1 MKQQKRELTYESTLL
16 PRIQQTRWEREQ
28 QAVVRSVAHQIRST
42 LTSVSISAE
51 ALATDPDS
59 PPHKVRRHCQA
70 INDHAQHIGRLLDD
84 LVSLISD
91 RLDSSDVGI
100 VELNEIVWEAAQ
112 PLWQLARH
120 RSITL
125 ETPSGSESLVV
136 QGKRGYLTQ
145 AIRGCLEYGILNLPE
160 DSRVSVRF
168 EPRTAVGSAGAVE
181 IVIEYASSDGQT
193 HVMSAAGRSQWDDV
207 TMQAVRRILEAH
219 QGDVAPLGNGRDG
232 VRLLL
237 PRHRAIAAG
246 QMTSAQVQD
255 RPADEQRQQSV
266 A

>member
-1 MKQQKRELTYESTLL
+1 MKQQKRELTYEGSPL
-16 PRIQQTRWEREQ
+16 PRAPQPRWEHEQ
-28 QAVVRSVAHQIRST
+28 QALIRSVAHQIRST

-51 ALATDPDS
+51 ALATDTES
-59 PPHKVRRHCQA
+59 PPHKVRRHCQV

-84 LVSLISD
+84 LVSLTSD
-91 RLDSSDVGI
+91 RLDTSDVGI

-120 RSITL
+120 RSIKL

-136 QGKRGYLTQ
+136 QGKRGYLAQ

-160 DSRVSVRF
+160 DSSVLVRI
-168 EPRTAVGSAGAVE
+168 EPRTGVASAGAVE
-181 IVIEYASSDGQT
+181 IVIEYASSDEQT
-193 HVMSAAGRSQWDDV
+193 QVLSAAGRSQWDDV
-207 TMQAVRRILEAH
+207 TMQAIRRIVEAH
-219 QGDVAPLGNGRDG
+219 QGDVAPLGDGRDG

-237 PRHRAIAAG
+237 PRHQAVAAG
-246 QMTSAQVQD
+246 QMTPTQAQESRRD
-255 RPADEQRQQSV
+255 QQHQQLV

>member
-1 MKQQKRELTYESTLL
+1 MKQQKRELTYEGTSL
-16 PRIQQTRWEREQ
+16 PRAPEARWEREQ
-28 QAVVRSVAHQIRST
+28 QAVIRSVAHQIRST

-51 ALATDPDS
+51 VLATAPDS
-59 PPHKVRRHCQA
+59 PPHKVRHHCQV
-70 INDHAQHIGRLLDD
+70 INDHAQHIARLLDD
-84 LVSLISD
+84 LVSLTSD

-120 RSITL
+120 RSIKL

-145 AIRGCLEYGILNLPE
+145 AVRGCLEYGILNLPE
-160 DSRVSVRF
+160 DSRVSVRL
-168 EPRTAVGSAGAVE
+168 EPRTGVDSAGAIE
-181 IVIEYASSDGQT
+181 IVIEYSSSDEQT
-193 HVMSAAGRSQWDDV
+193 QVLSVVGGLQSDNV
-207 TMQAVRRILEAH
+207 TMQAVRRIVEAH
-219 QGDVAPLGNGRDG
+219 QGDVAPLDDGRDG

-237 PRHRAIAAG
+237 PRHRAVAAG
-246 QMTSAQVQD
+246 QMTPAQAQESRRD
-255 RPADEQRQQSV
+255 QQRQQSV

>member
-1 MKQQKRELTYESTLL
+1 MDTTQHILSYKAAPVSVVSRSAWDRQ
-16 PRIQQTRWEREQ
+16 Q
-28 QAVVRSVAHQIRST
+28 QALIRSVAHQIRSA

-51 ALATDPDS
+51 ALATAPDS
-59 PPHKVRRHCQA
+59 TFHKIRRHCRI

-91 RLDSSDVGI
+91 RLESSEMGI

-112 PLWQLARH
+112 ALWQLARH

-125 ETPSGSESLVV
+125 EIPSGSESLVV
-136 QGKRGYLTQ
+136 QGKRGYLVQ

-160 DSRVSVRF
+160 NSRVSARL
-168 EPRTAVGSAGAVE
+168 EPRTRAAGVGAIE
-181 IVIEYASSDGQT
+181 IIVEYASADERTQVLG
-193 HVMSAAGRSQWDDV
+193 VGGRSQWDDV
-207 TMQAVRRILEAH
+207 TLQAVRRIVEAH
-219 QGDVAPLGNGRDG
+219 QGDVAPLGDGRDG

-246 QMTSAQVQD
+246 QLTLGQVDAGGPDQ
-255 RPADEQRQQSV
+255 QRQQLV

>member
-1 MKQQKRELTYESTLL
+1 MLSYDAAPSPVLRQTAWNQQ
-16 PRIQQTRWEREQ
+16 Q
-28 QAVVRSVAHQIRST
+28 QALIRSVAHQIRST
-42 LTSVSISAE
+42 LTPVSISAE
-51 ALATDPDS
+51 ALATDPES
-59 PPHKVRRHCQA
+59 PPAKVRRHCQV

-125 ETPSGSESLVV
+125 ETPSDSESLVV

-145 AIRGCLEYGILNLPE
+145 AVRGCLEHGILNLPE
-160 DSRVSVRF
+160 GSRVSVRL
-168 EPRTAVGSAGAVE
+168 EPRTAVDSAEAVE
-181 IVIEYASSDGQT
+181 IVVEYASSDEESQALG
-193 HVMSAAGRSQWDDV
+193 AAGRSQWNDV
-207 TMQAVRRILEAH
+207 TMQAVGRIIEVH
-219 QGDVAPLGNGRDG
+219 QGDVAPLGDGRDG

-246 QMTSAQVQD
+246 QMTPAQAQASH
-255 RPADEQRQQSV
+255 ADQQRQQSV

>member
-1 MKQQKRELTYESTLL
+1 MKQQKRELTYESTPL
-16 PRIQQTRWEREQ
+16 PLVSQTRWKREQ
-28 QAVVRSVAHQIRST
+28 QALVRSVAHQIRST

-51 ALATDPDS
+51 ALTTDPDLAPS
-59 PPHKVRRHCQA
+59 KVRRHCQV
-70 INDHAQHIGRLLDD
+70 INDNAQHISRLLDD

-145 AIRGCLEYGILNLPE
+145 AIRGCLEHGILNLPE
-160 DSRVSVRF
+160 DSNVSVRF
-168 EPRTAVGSAGAVE
+168 EPRTDVAGAGAIE
-181 IVIEYASSDGQT
+181 IVIEYASSDEQT
-193 HVMSAAGRSQWDDV
+193 HVLSTAGKSQWNDV
-207 TMQAVRRILEAH
+207 TMQAVNRIIEAH
-219 QGDVAPLGNGRDG
+219 QGDVAPLGDGRDG
-232 VRLLL
+232 IRLLL
-237 PRHRAIAAG
+237 PKYRAIADS
-246 QMTSAQVQD
+246 QMTPAQAQAS
-255 RPADEQRQQSV
+255 RPDQQWQQSV

>member
-1 MKQQKRELTYESTLL
+1 MDRAEHILSYDAAPAAVT
-16 PRIQQTRWEREQ
+16 RQTTWDSQQ
-28 QAVVRSVAHQIRST
+28 QAVIRSVAHQIRST

-51 ALATDPDS
+51 ALATNPDS
-59 PPHKVRRHCQA
+59 APSKVRRHCQV
-70 INDHAQHIGRLLDD
+70 INDDAQHIGRLLDD

-100 VELNEIVWEAAQ
+100 IELNEIVWEAAQ

-145 AIRGCLEYGILNLPE
+145 AIRGCLECGILNLPE
-160 DSRVSVRF
+160 DSSVSVRI
-168 EPRTAVGSAGAVE
+168 EPQTGVAGAGAVE
-181 IVIEYASSDGQT
+181 IVIEYASSDEQT
-193 HVMSAAGRSQWDDV
+193 QVLSAGGGSQWNDV
-207 TMQAVRRILEAH
+207 TMQAVRRIVEAH
-219 QGDVAPLGNGRDG
+219 QGDVAPLGDGRDG

-246 QMTSAQVQD
+246 QMTPAQAQASH
-255 RPADEQRQQSV
+255 ADQQRRQSV

>member
-1 MKQQKRELTYESTLL
+1 MLSYDAAPSPVVR
-16 PRIQQTRWEREQ
+16 QTVWDRQQ
-28 QAVVRSVAHQIRST
+28 QALIRSVAHQIRST

-51 ALATDPDS
+51 ALATDPES
-59 PPHKVRRHCQA
+59 PPAKVRRHCQV

-120 RSITL
+120 RSVAL
-125 ETPSGSESLVV
+125 ETPSGAESLVV

-160 DSRVSVRF
+160 DSSVSVRL
-168 EPRTAVGSAGAVE
+168 EPRTAVAGVGAVE
-181 IVIEYASSDGQT
+181 IVIEYASPDEESKVLGA
-193 HVMSAAGRSQWDDV
+193 VGSSQWNDV
-207 TMQAVRRILEAH
+207 TMQAVRRIVEAH
-219 QGDVAPLGNGRDG
+219 QGDVAPLGDGRDG

-246 QMTSAQVQD
+246 QMTPAQAQTIH
-255 RPADEQRQQSV
+255 ADEQRQQSV

>member
-1 MKQQKRELTYESTLL
+1 MKQQERELTYESTPL
-16 PRIQQTRWEREQ
+16 PLVSQTRWKREQ
-28 QAVVRSVAHQIRST
+28 QALIRSVAHQIRST
-42 LTSVSISAE
+42 LTPVSISAE
-51 ALATDPDS
+51 ALATDPES
-59 PPHKVRRHCQA
+59 PPSKVRRHCQV

-91 RLDSSDVGI
+91 RLASSDVGI

-145 AIRGCLEYGILNLPE
+145 AIRGCLEHGILNLPE
-160 DSRVSVRF
+160 DSSVSVQL
-168 EPRTAVGSAGAVE
+168 EPRTGVAGAGAVE
-181 IVIEYASSDGQT
+181 IVIEYASSDEESQGLA
-193 HVMSAAGRSQWDDV
+193 AAGGSQWDDV
-207 TMQAVRRILEAH
+207 TMQAVRRIVEVH
-219 QGDVAPLGNGRDG
+219 QGDVAPLGDGRDG

-237 PRHRAIAAG
+237 PRHRAIVAG
-246 QMTSAQVQD
+246 QMTPAQAQAS
-255 RPADEQRQQSV
+255 RPDQQRQQSV